1 MHLIFLTKWTKWYF
15 LIFSVKTSGIL
26 ALVKDK
32 IYLELTLMF
41 HVSSVLRYNEMIMYL
56 LFVVVFLDIEV
67 DVSVYQR
74 ALSFVVM

>member
-1 MHLIFLTKWTKWYF
+1 
-15 LIFSVKTSGIL
+15 
-26 ALVKDK
+26 
-32 IYLELTLMF
+32 MF

-74 ALSFVVM
+74 ALSFVAM